1 MKQSDIMT
9 FLRKT
14 TIARRL
20 FILFFIQTS
29 AIFLWCLYIIKGSLN
44 DYENIIRLHNSKL
57 VTALS
62 HQAEQSV
69 NELKMATK
77 LPILH
82 SARGT
87 SQIFSILS
95 HKNKD
100 TLNYGERNEISKD
113 IFDISE
119 AYPQASFVGV
129 SDLTG
134 FVVYGTKEDFNFHV
148 TQLDIQSSLYQ
159 NILEQRGGFFMV
171 PSDSIPLSKVPS
183 PKFSLWGARAI
194 MHINPLKPVGTIL
207 VCIDLTKALEEF
219 QIGRFYKEQTAGI
232 FARDGSLLLGDI
244 SPNVYHAFL
253 KEGKK
258 EEAGNL
264 SITRM
269 MVDDTRDLYHYVRT
283 EDGSL
288 VIIRTPYHLIINDVS
303 QKQLGLYLLLLA
315 LIVSSI
321 VITRLLVKSINY
333 PVQSLA
339 LACNSISNEDFTIQI
354 KDEAKDEIHDL
365 ILSFNTMSEK
375 ITFLIQEVYQKDI
388 LQAQTELQMLR
399 SQINPHIIYNTLETI
414 RASALASDN
423 HNLAQM
429 VSLFGKTLR
438 YGVSS
443 PTEPVLLKQEID
455 NLYDYITLQ
464 NMHFQGR
471 INFNVNIED
480 SLNDCIVIKLLLQP
494 LVENAMF
501 HGFGAWSNPNS
512 IDIFGFTDGNTL
524 TFKVADNGIGIEEDT
539 LTLLNGYI
547 NNQNNNFT
555 SIGLKNVNRRIKLYY
570 GESYGIHLE
579 SVFGRG
585 TVITVTIPYQKEE
598 IHD

>member
-100 TLNYGERNEISKD
+100 TLNYVERNEISKD

-134 FVVYGTKEDFNFHV
+134 FVIYGTKEDFNFHV
-148 TQLDIQSSLYQ
+148 TQFDIQSSLYQ
-159 NILEQRGGFFMV
+159 SILEQRGGFFMV
-171 PSDSIPLSKVPS
+171 PSGSIPLSKVPS

-194 MHINPLKPVGTIL
+194 MRINPLKPVGTVL

-219 QIGRFYKEQTAGI
+219 QIGRFYKEQTLGI

-244 SPNVYHAFL
+244 SPNVYYAFL

-269 MVDDTRDLYHYVRT
+269 VVDGTRDLYHYVRT

-321 VITRLLVKSINY
+321 VITRLLVKSINQ

-464 NMHFQGR
+464 SMHFQGR

-494 LVENAMF
+494 LVENAIF
-501 HGFGAWSNPNS
+501 HGFGVWSNPNS

-547 NNQNNNFT
+547 NNQNNSFT